1 MSNIRLLALVA
12 LLGMVPVGTAT
23 AQQGTGSPGASGTP
37 TGAEGQKVETGKE
50 MTGGER
56 GGGSGNTGV
65 PGGSPAADGNK
76 TQDSRTTK
84 TRDR

>member
-1 MSNIRLLALVA
+1 MSYFRTVAAASITCGFLVGGA
-12 LLGMVPVGTAT
+12 VAQERSAT
-23 AQQGTGSPGASGTP
+23 PGAERAPS
-37 TGAEGQKVETGKE
+37 GAEGQSVETGKE
-50 MTGGER
+50 MRSGER

-65 PGGSPAADGNK
+65 PGGSPSADGNK